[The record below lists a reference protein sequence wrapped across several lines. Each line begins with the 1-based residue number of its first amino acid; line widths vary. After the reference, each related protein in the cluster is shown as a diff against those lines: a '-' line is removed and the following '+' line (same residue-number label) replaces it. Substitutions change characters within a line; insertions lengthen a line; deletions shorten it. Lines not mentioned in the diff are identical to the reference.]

1 VNAEEL
7 AAILHAGSVDELIA
21 TYEVCLRDLD
31 RAKARDPHWQAV
43 LCLFDSLDQGGQAV
57 LLRVMRQTSVDAVS
71 SALSLLEVHDE
82 SRAWFE
88 VQDAFLLIEE
98 EHPSNL

>member
-1 VNAEEL
+1 MKAEEL
-7 AAILHAGSVDELIA
+7 AAVIHAGSVDELMA
-21 TYEVCLRDLD
+21 AYEGWLRDLD
-31 RAKARDPHWQAV
+31 RTKARDPHWQAV
-43 LCLFDSLDQGGQAV
+43 LRLFDHLDQEGRAT
-57 LLRVMRQTSVDAVS
+57 LLRVMRQTIIDAVS

-98 EHPSNL
+98 EHPSNR

>member
-1 VNAEEL
+1 MTADKL
-7 AAILHAGSVDELIA
+7 AAAIHAGAVDELVA
-21 TYEVCLRDLD
+21 TYEGWLRNLD
-31 RAKARDPHWQAV
+31 RTKARDPHWQAV
-43 LCLFDSLDQGGQAV
+43 LRLFDTLDQDGQAV
-57 LLRVMRQTSVDAVS
+57 LVRVMRQASVDAVS

-82 SRAWFE
+82 GRAWSE

>member
-1 VNAEEL
+1 MNSEEL
-7 AAILHAGSVDELIA
+7 AAMLHAEAVDQLIA
-21 TYEVCLRDLD
+21 TYEGWLRNLD
-31 RAKARDPHWQAV
+31 RTEATDPYWQVV
-43 LCLFDSLDQGGQAV
+43 LRLFDTLDQDGQTALV
-57 LLRVMRQTSVDAVS
+57 RVMRQASVDAVS

-82 SRAWFE
+82 GRAWPE

>member
-1 VNAEEL
+1 VNSEEL
-7 AAILHAGSVDELIA
+7 AAMLHAEAVDQLIA
-21 TYEVCLRDLD
+21 TYEGWLHNLD
-31 RAKARDPHWQAV
+31 RTEATDPYWQAV
-43 LCLFDSLDQGGQAV
+43 LRLFDGLDPEGQAT

>member
-21 TYEVCLRDLD
+21 TYEVWLRDLD

-43 LCLFDSLDQGGQAV
+43 LRLFDSLDQGGQAV

-88 VQDAFLLIEE
+88 VQDALLLIEE

>member
-1 VNAEEL
+1 VNAEDL
-7 AAILHAGSVDELIA
+7 AATLHAGAVDELMA
-21 TYEVCLRDLD
+21 TYQGWLRDLD
-31 RAKARDPHWQAV
+31 RTKARDAHWQAA
-43 LCLFDSLDQGGQAV
+43 LRLFDGLDQEGQAT

-98 EHPSNL
+98 EHPANR